1 MYPLLPAWRATRD
14 QSLLRPND
22 GTCRYPFYVR
32 LDDASLPFL
41 IEVEAAGR
49 YALLVHYRCGASDLC
64 QRLLVNG
71 DEYKIG
77 FSASQG
83 RWKAAR
89 FSVPLR
95 AGVNDIRLLSH
106 GAVVDDESAPV
117 DVEALELCCFCDDVP
132 RPLFDL
138 PTIAPRENRF
148 YRSVSGGLCYHLRG
162 ALPIARV
169 TAAGR
174 TLDYEVDRAAAQD
187 GPLHF
192 TDGWACVLSHDSLS
206 RLPDGPCELCVAF
219 EDGTRVFSRLFI
231 GDRPEPSL
239 MSITMLDVDHGACV
253 LFRLPTGEHVLVDSG
268 YEQMARERV
277 LPFLDANGIA
287 RLDAY
292 VVTHYDA
299 DHCGAARDIRR
310 QYSPRAFYDHTSF
323 RRYQTFG
330 RGGVTWNVL
339 NAAGDGPEGDVN
351 ANSLS
356 FRMSCGGFVY
366 AHGGDIYAPNQ
377 RRIALD
383 HPEWVPADVYH
394 GNHHLFGTMDIS
406 YLRRCNPVL
415 FLAQVNAHCY
425 GKGDHHDHFIPEVE
439 SYLYAHQGRLRETL
453 RAFETGSATLRVMKD
468 GSFTYETFREFD
480 RAREV

>member
-1 MYPLLPAWRATRD
+1 MSKWRGSGCYPFWTPTALRGWMHT
-14 QSLLRPND
+14 LLRI
-22 GTCRYPFYVR
+22 TTR
-32 LDDASLPFL
+32 
-41 IEVEAAGR
+41 IT
-49 YALLVHYRCGASDLC
+49 
-64 QRLLVNG
+64 
-71 DEYKIG
+71 
-77 FSASQG
+77 
-83 RWKAAR
+83 AAR
-89 FSVPLR
+89 PGYP
-95 AGVNDIRLLSH
+95 AAIQ
-106 GAVVDDESAPV
+106 P
-117 DVEALELCCFCDDVP
+117 
-132 RPLFDL
+132 
-138 PTIAPRENRF
+138 
-148 YRSVSGGLCYHLRG
+148 
-162 ALPIARV
+162 ARV
-169 TAAGR
+169 LR
-174 TLDYEVDRAAAQD
+174 SHQLS
-187 GPLHF
+187 PL
-192 TDGWACVLSHDSLS
+192 S
-206 RLPDGPCELCVAF
+206 
-219 EDGTRVFSRLFI
+219 
-231 GDRPEPSL
+231 
-239 MSITMLDVDHGACV
+239 DV
-253 LFRLPTGEHVLVDSG
+253 R
-268 YEQMARERV
+268 
-277 LPFLDANGIA
+277 
-287 RLDAY
+287 
-292 VVTHYDA
+292 
-299 DHCGAARDIRR
+299 
-310 QYSPRAFYDHTSF
+310 
-323 RRYQTFG
+323 